1 MSQSQDNAQA
11 YWRAN
16 KRLLAKLLVVW
27 FVVSY
32 GCGILLFEPLNAF
45 HIGGYPLG
53 YFFAQQGAIYV
64 FVFLIF
70 FYAFRMNALDRKFG
84 VAEKD

>member
-32 GCGILLFEPLNAF
+32 GFGILLFEPLNAF